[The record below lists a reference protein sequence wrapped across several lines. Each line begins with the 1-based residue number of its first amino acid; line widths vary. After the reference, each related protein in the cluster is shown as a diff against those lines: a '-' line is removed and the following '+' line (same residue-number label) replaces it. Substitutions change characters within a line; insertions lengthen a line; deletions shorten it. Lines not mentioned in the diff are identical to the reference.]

1 MTTLR
6 LAGAFWAAAAGVVM
20 SAAQATAQS
29 SPQANAPL
37 DTVLVIGSTPLAGA
51 DLTLDQIAAPV
62 QTATADDLDRAH
74 ALDLTAYM
82 KRALG
87 SVYVNDVQSNP
98 LQPDINYRGYTASPL
113 LGTPQG
119 LSVYLDGVRLNQPF
133 GDVVSW
139 DLIPRAAIRSL
150 TLMPGSNPVFGLN
163 SLGGALSLRSK
174 NGYTDPGNS
183 VQLTSGANSRRL
195 VELESGGSAG
205 QWSWYAT
212 GNQFKEEGWRAYSP
226 SEAQQL
232 FAKLGWRSDA
242 TQWLL
247 TAAAAN
253 TGLNGNGLQEQLLL
267 ASDSASVY
275 TQPDNTHNRAALVN
289 LELTHKFSESIR
301 LAANAYY
308 RNIRTATF
316 NGDVNDGSL
325 GQSLYQP
332 SAAERAALSAAGYSG
347 FPISGETQT
356 NTPFPKWRCIANA
369 LLNDE
374 PNEKCNGLLNRT
386 QTAQHNAG
394 LSAQL
399 TLINSLGRHAHHL
412 VIGAALD
419 DSHAHFTQS
428 AQFGYLTPERGVFAV
443 SGPGAFADGTQQSE
457 NAFDSRVDLTGSGRV
472 YSLYFTDTLALH
484 SAVNLTLSGRY
495 DRSELD
501 NRDAL
506 TPGGGAGSLDGNHR
520 FGRFNPAVGLN
531 YLAAPQLSFYAGYS
545 QSSRAPSTIELGC
558 ADPANPCRLPNAMA
572 GDPPL
577 QQVITGTVEAGA
589 RGRLND
595 RITWQAGVFR
605 ADNQNDILFVADNQA
620 GFGYFRNFGQTRRQG
635 LELGA
640 GSRLGPV
647 TLDVHYTLLDATFRS
662 PETLNAASN
671 SSNDAVAPGFE
682 GTIAVRPGDRL
693 PLTPQQIIKAAA
705 QWDVSPA
712 FSVDLDA
719 SYIGSSYARG
729 NENNQHQPDGVHY
742 LGAGSTGGYAVVN
755 LGAQWLARDNLKLFV
770 QVNNVLDRRYDS
782 AAQLGAAAFN
792 SAGAFVA
799 RPFATPVI
807 NGERSLLRST
817 FIAPGAPRAWWAGLR
832 YSLPAR

>member
-1 MTTLR
+1 MKLR
-6 LAGAFWAAAAGVVM
+6 FGAALLAAGV
-20 SAAQATAQS
+20 AADGFAS
-29 SPQANAPL
+29 EPEVPL
-37 DTVLVIGSTPLAGA
+37 DTVLVVGSTPLGGA

-62 QTATADDLDRAH
+62 QTASADDLDRAH

-82 KRALG
+82 NRALG

-139 DLIPRAAIRSL
+139 DLIPRAAIKSL

-183 VQLTSGANSRRL
+183 VQLTYGSNSRRL
-195 VELESGGSAG
+195 VELASGGSAG

-212 GNQFKEEGWRAYSP
+212 ANQFKEDGWRAYSP
-226 SEAQQL
+226 SEAKQL
-232 FAKLGWRSDA
+232 FAKLGWRNDA
-242 TQWLL
+242 TQLLL
-247 TAAAAN
+247 TAAGAD
-253 TGLNGNGLQEQLLL
+253 TSLNGNGLQEQQLLS
-267 ASDSASVY
+267 ADAASVY
-275 TQPDNTHNRAALVN
+275 TQPDNTQNRSALLN
-289 LELTHKFSESIR
+289 LELTHKFSESVH

-308 RNIRTATF
+308 RSIRTETF
-316 NGDVNDGSL
+316 NGDINEGSL
-325 GQSLYQP
+325 GENLYQP
-332 SAAERAALSAAGYSG
+332 SAAERAALTGAGYTG
-347 FPISGETQT
+347 FPSSGETQA

-394 LSAQL
+394 ISAQL
-399 TLINSLGRHAHHL
+399 TLVNTVAQRTNHL

-419 DSHAHFTQS
+419 DSHVHFTQS

-457 NAFDSRVDLTGSGRV
+457 NAFDSRVDLGGRGRV
-472 YSLYFTDTLALH
+472 YSLYFTDTLAV
-484 SAVNLTLSGRY
+484 SRAVNLTLSGRY

-520 FGRFNPAVGLN
+520 YGRFNPAVGFN
-531 YLAAPQLSFYAGYS
+531 YRAAPQLSFYAGYS

-577 QQVITGTVEAGA
+577 KQVVTGTYEAGA
-589 RGRLND
+589 RGRLNG
-595 RITWQAGVFR
+595 RITWNAGVFR
-605 ADNQNDILFVADNQA
+605 ADNRDDILFVADNQA

-640 GSRLGPV
+640 SSRLGPV
-647 TLDVHYTLLDATFRS
+647 TLDAHYTLLAATFRS
-662 PETLNAASN
+662 PETLNASSN
-671 SSNDAVAPGFE
+671 SSNDAPAPGFE
-682 GTIAVRPGDRL
+682 GTVAVVPGDRL

-712 FSVDLDA
+712 FSLDVDA

-742 LGAGSTGGYAVVN
+742 LGSGSTGGYTVVN
-755 LGAQWLARDNLKLFV
+755 LGAQWQARDNLKLFL
-770 QVNNVLDRRYDS
+770 QVNNLLDRRYAS

-807 NGERSLLRST
+807 NGERALLHST

-832 YSLPAR
+832 YSLPGR